1 MSVLNKEKIEKEIER
16 LGLTKGEV
24 ADKMNMSIQSFS
36 RMISGN
42 TLNPRLDNAIGLSR
56 ILGVSLD
63 YLTDLTNE
71 RDVDVQIKDI
81 SAKLGLSLNSIYNLM
96 WMNQNMEC
104 HVAPLDE
111 LISSTTIY
119 QINDSLKN
127 LYEANSLSE
136 YGDYDIQYDLKGQSK
151 HKQIAQYNITDI
163 YIYELMNWIRLS
175 LDYSDSKKIGIE
187 RTIEY
192 LENSDD
198 ESIFKEDIP
207 ELKEKFENFEY
218 FKNCQTKGNRIVCEK
233 N

>member
-198 ESIFKEDIP
+198 ENIFKEDIP
-207 ELKEKFENFEY
+207 ELKEKFDNFEY

>member
-16 LGLTKGEV
+16 IGLTKGDV
-24 ADKMNMSIQSFS
+24 ANKMNMKIQSFS
-36 RMISGN
+36 RMISEN
-42 TLNPRLDNAIGLSR
+42 TTNPRLDNVIELSR

-63 YLTDLTNE
+63 YLTDLTDE
-71 RDVDVQIKDI
+71 REVDVQIKDI
-81 SAKLGLSLNSIYNLM
+81 STKLGLSLNSIHNLM

-151 HKQIAQYNITDI
+151 HKQIEQYNIIDI
-163 YIYELMNWIRLS
+163 YIYELMNWIRFS
-175 LDYSDSKKIGIE
+175 LDYSESKKIGIE

-207 ELKEKFENFEY
+207 KLKEKFDNFED

-233 N
+233 Y

>member
-42 TLNPRLDNAIGLSR
+42 TLNQRLDNAIGLSR

-175 LDYSDSKKIGIE
+175 LNYSDSKKIGIE

-207 ELKEKFENFEY
+207 ELKEKFDNFEY

>member
-119 QINDSLKN
+119 QINNSLKN

-207 ELKEKFENFEY
+207 ELKEKFDNFEY

>member
-198 ESIFKEDIP
+198 ESILKEDIP
-207 ELKEKFENFEY
+207 ELKEKFDNFEY

>member
-16 LGLTKGEV
+16 LGFTKGEV

-207 ELKEKFENFEY
+207 ELKEKFDNFEY

>member
-175 LDYSDSKKIGIE
+175 LDYSYSKKIGIE

-207 ELKEKFENFEY
+207 ELKEKFDNFEY

>member
-71 RDVDVQIKDI
+71 RDADVQIKDI

-198 ESIFKEDIP
+198 ESIFKDDIP
-207 ELKEKFENFEY
+207 ELKEKFDNFEY

>member
-96 WMNQNMEC
+96 WMNRNMEC

-175 LDYSDSKKIGIE
+175 LNYSDSKKIGIE

-207 ELKEKFENFEY
+207 ELKEKFDNFEY

>member
-16 LGLTKGEV
+16 LGLTKGDV
-24 ADKMNMSIQSFS
+24 ANKMNMKIQSFS
-36 RMISGN
+36 RMISKN
-42 TLNPRLDNAIGLSR
+42 TTNPRLDNVIELSR

-63 YLTDLTNE
+63 YLTDLTDE

-81 SAKLGLSLNSIYNLM
+81 STKLGLSLNSIHNLM

-119 QINDSLKN
+119 QINESLKN
-127 LYEANSLSE
+127 LYEVNSLSE
-136 YGDYDIQYDLKGQSK
+136 YGKYDIRYDLKGQSK
-151 HKQIAQYNITDI
+151 YKQIEQYNIVDI
-163 YIYELMNWIRLS
+163 YLYELMNWIRIS

-192 LENSDD
+192 LENLDD
-198 ESIFKEDIP
+198 ESFFKDDIP
-207 ELKEKFENFEY
+207 KLKEKFNNFEY
-218 FKNCQTKGNRIVCEK
+218 FKYCQMKGNRIVCEK
-233 N
+233 

>member
-207 ELKEKFENFEY
+207 ELKEKFDNFEY
-218 FKNCQTKGNRIVCEK
+218 F
-233 N
+233 

>member
-198 ESIFKEDIP
+198 ESIFKEDIL
-207 ELKEKFENFEY
+207 ELKEKFDNFEY

>member
-192 LENSDD
+192 LENSVD

-207 ELKEKFENFEY
+207 ELKEKFDNFEY

>member
-207 ELKEKFENFEY
+207 ELKEKFDNFEY

>member
-16 LGLTKGEV
+16 LGLTKREV

-207 ELKEKFENFEY
+207 ELKEKFDNFEY

>member
-151 HKQIAQYNITDI
+151 HKKIAQYNITDI

-207 ELKEKFENFEY
+207 ELKEKFDNFEY

>member
-71 RDVDVQIKDI
+71 RDVDVRIKDI

-207 ELKEKFENFEY
+207 ELKEKFDNFEY

>member
-16 LGLTKGEV
+16 LGLTKGDV
-24 ADKMNMSIQSFS
+24 ANKMNMKIQSFS
-36 RMISGN
+36 RMISEN
-42 TLNPRLDNAIGLSR
+42 TTNPRLDNVIELSR

-63 YLTDLTNE
+63 YLTDLTDE
-71 RDVDVQIKDI
+71 REVDVQIKDI
-81 SAKLGLSLNSIYNLM
+81 STKLGLSLNSIHNLM

-119 QINDSLKN
+119 RINDSLKN

-151 HKQIAQYNITDI
+151 HKQIEQYNITDI

-175 LDYSDSKKIGIE
+175 LDYSDSKKTGIK

-192 LENSDD
+192 LENSDYMKD
-198 ESIFKEDIP
+198 FENDLL
-207 ELKEKFENFEY
+207 ELKEKLDNFEY
-218 FKNCQTKGNRIVCEK
+218 FKNEQIEGNRIVCEK
-233 N
+233 Y

>member
-1 MSVLNKEKIEKEIER
+1 
-16 LGLTKGEV
+16 
-24 ADKMNMSIQSFS
+24 MNMSIQSFS

-207 ELKEKFENFEY
+207 ELKEKFDNFEY

>member
-175 LDYSDSKKIGIE
+175 LNYSDSKKIGIE

-207 ELKEKFENFEY
+207 ELKEKFDNFEY

>member
-136 YGDYDIQYDLKGQSK
+136 YGDYDIQFDLKGQSK

-207 ELKEKFENFEY
+207 ELKEKFDNFEY

>member
-1 MSVLNKEKIEKEIER
+1 MWREKIEKEIER

-207 ELKEKFENFEY
+207 ELKEKFDNFEY

>member
-16 LGLTKGEV
+16 LGLTKGDV
-24 ADKMNMSIQSFS
+24 ANKMNMKIQSFS
-36 RMISGN
+36 RMISEN
-42 TLNPRLDNAIGLSR
+42 TTNPRLDNVIELSR

-63 YLTDLTNE
+63 YLTDLTDE

-81 SAKLGLSLNSIYNLM
+81 STKLGLSLNSIHNLM

-119 QINDSLKN
+119 QINESLKN
-127 LYEANSLSE
+127 LYEVNSLSE
-136 YGDYDIQYDLKGQSK
+136 YGKYDIQYDLKGQSK

-207 ELKEKFENFEY
+207 ELKEKFDNFEY

>member
-16 LGLTKGEV
+16 LGLTKGDV
-24 ADKMNMSIQSFS
+24 ANKMNMKIQSFS
-36 RMISGN
+36 RMISEN
-42 TLNPRLDNAIGLSR
+42 TTNPRLDNVIELSR

-63 YLTDLTNE
+63 YLTDLTDE

-81 SAKLGLSLNSIYNLM
+81 STKLGLSLNSIHNLM

-119 QINDSLKN
+119 QINESLKN
-127 LYEANSLSE
+127 LYEVNSLSE
-136 YGDYDIQYDLKGQSK
+136 YGKYDIRYDLKGQSK
-151 HKQIAQYNITDI
+151 YKQIEQYNIVDI
-163 YIYELMNWIRLS
+163 YLYELMNWIRIS

-192 LENSDD
+192 LENLDD
-198 ESIFKEDIP
+198 ESFFKDDIP
-207 ELKEKFENFEY
+207 KLKEKFNNFEY
-218 FKNCQTKGNRIVCEK
+218 FKYCQMKGNRIVCEK
-233 N
+233 

>member
-16 LGLTKGEV
+16 LGLTKGGV

-175 LDYSDSKKIGIE
+175 LNYSDSKKIGIE

-207 ELKEKFENFEY
+207 ELKEKFDNFEY

>member
-198 ESIFKEDIP
+198 ESIFKDDIP
-207 ELKEKFENFEY
+207 ELKEKFDNFEY

>member
-42 TLNPRLDNAIGLSR
+42 TLNPRLDNAIRLSR

-207 ELKEKFENFEY
+207 ELKEKFDNFEY

>member
-192 LENSDD
+192 LENSND

-207 ELKEKFENFEY
+207 ELKEKFDNFEY

>member
-151 HKQIAQYNITDI
+151 HKQIAQYKITDI

-198 ESIFKEDIP
+198 ESIFKDDIP
-207 ELKEKFENFEY
+207 ELKEKFDNFEY